1 LSGSHP
7 EAAPRW
13 LGVAAA
19 LAVVYG
25 GVCKGLLF
33 HNLDYVGSD
42 LFSFLD
48 GTWSWY
54 YTGQLLHDNVYG
66 NHGAIHNFYLLL
78 AFSPLTIPLGAYGF
92 VVGLSLL
99 HLIAA
104 LRIVGSRALDPARQ
118 WALLA
123 GALSPVAFFAFD
135 HRNWGFHPEL
145 CYAPLAVLF
154 VLDVVE
160 ARPRRAIVTGLL
172 VMLVKE
178 DGAVL
183 LASVLV
189 AYFLERLWEL
199 RDGPAEARRA
209 TLSAAVR
216 SLLAVTVAFAAGMA
230 ILVWPAHPP
239 TPGQITASPRVLDSI
254 RLVGQALAGEGDPQ
268 THEWLLRGLSRY
280 AVLGA
285 LVLLPL
291 GRRFGR
297 GAALLLASCP
307 PLLAVLVISSAGYG
321 FRHLAWPPRL
331 ATFLGLLLACIAV
344 AAPASRAPADRLRV
358 SPTAAAVFLI
368 ALSWGLQVL
377 FLERG
382 MRYSPWPRLNLVALA
397 QERGYRLS
405 TIAKDEVA
413 LVRCVAKRL
422 PGGTPVLPHP
432 GSHPIFHRQSI
443 VFSGHEAVWQQARV
457 RVVGASA
464 AGAGERTPCRGPER
478 GGLVVEAECSLLPLV
493 TDCFDPRGRA
503 TVRSP

>member
-1 LSGSHP
+1 MSVSHP

-19 LAVVYG
+19 LAVLYG

-48 GTWSWY
+48 GSWSWY
-54 YTGQLLHDNVYG
+54 YTGRLLHDNVYG
-66 NHGAIHNFYLLL
+66 NQGAIHNFYLLL

-92 VVGLSLL
+92 VAGLTLL
-99 HLIAA
+99 HAMAA
-104 LRIVGSRALDPARQ
+104 LRIVGSRALDPGRR

-123 GALSPVAFFAFD
+123 GALSPVAFLVFD

-145 CYAPLAVLF
+145 CYPPLAVLF

-183 LASVLV
+183 CASVLV

-199 RDGPAEARRA
+199 RGGPPEDRRA
-209 TLSAAVR
+209 TLFAAAR
-216 SLLAVTVAFAAGMA
+216 SLLAVTLAFVAGMA
-230 ILVWPAHPP
+230 ILVWPAHSLA
-239 TPGQITASPRVLDSI
+239 PGQITASPRVVDSI
-254 RLVGQALAGEGDPQ
+254 RVVGQSLAGEGDAQ
-268 THEWLLRGLSRY
+268 TGASLWRGLSRY
-280 AVLGA
+280 AVLGV

-291 GRRFGR
+291 GRRFAR
-297 GAALLLASCP
+297 SAALLLASCV
-307 PLLAVLVISSAGYG
+307 PLVVVLVISSAGYG

-331 ATFLGLLLACIAV
+331 ATFLALALACIAV
-344 AAPASRAPADRLRV
+344 AAPASPPPVERRRAL
-358 SPTAAAVFLI
+358 AASLI
-368 ALSWGLQVL
+368 ALSWGIQVF

-382 MRYSPWPRLNLVALA
+382 MRYSPWPRLNVVALA

-405 TIAKDEVA
+405 AVPKEEVA
-413 LVRCVAKRL
+413 LVRCVAGRL
-422 PGGTPVLPHP
+422 PGGTPVFPHP
-432 GSHPIFHRQSI
+432 GSFPIFHRQSI
-443 VFSGHEAVWQQARV
+443 VFSGFESVGQQARV
-457 RVVGASA
+457 RVVGDSSA
-464 AGAGERTPCRGPER
+464 GGSERTPCRGPER
-478 GGLVVEAECSLLPLV
+478 GGLVVEAECSLLPLLAACHEAAG
-493 TDCFDPRGRA
+493 DLPREAGRF
-503 TVRSP
+503 